1 MYYTLSIG
9 LKTKIDFGLG
19 FAPNLTGLAY
29 TAPPDLLDGG
39 QEVSYPPQE
48 RKPASALRDSL
59 AVATLCFLTF
69 DYLPPPCVL

>member
-1 MYYTLSIG
+1 MYYMLSIG

-39 QEVSYPPQE
+39 QEVSYPSP
-48 RKPASALRDSL
+48 R
-59 AVATLCFLTF
+59 T
-69 DYLPPPCVL
+69 

>member
-1 MYYTLSIG
+1 MLLYPCYGEKFMYYMLSIG

-39 QEVSYPPQE
+39 QEVSYPSP
-48 RKPASALRDSL
+48 R
-59 AVATLCFLTF
+59 T
-69 DYLPPPCVL
+69 